1 VRSHMENPRARFVHR
16 LARVEVERVLSG
28 VLKRLVVSELL
39 FQLPQV
45 GKVFVCAGLQGAC
58 HG

>member
-1 VRSHMENPRARFVHR
+1 MENPRARFVHR